1 MIQSWHQTA
10 TYLKAANIWSH
21 IWEEKGERRVLAQGG
36 PTSLCLHKV
45 IYWFDVIDIRC
56 DTMYGYYSLHHHHH
70 QLKVISIW
78 TTVIQKAT
86 KCCPLCTRNPN
97 ASIWIILSQNSTL
110 HFAAEKSRKT
120 IGVGLKRRIHRY
132 KIQKIQKKWGGD
144 GVGLGRRGA
153 RPRWRMHCAETG
165 GGSTTLK
172 RHLHSNTKCTK
183 YKITHLWFLNGSI
196 WHRKH
201 KKTVAKLRMVK
212 AQRSSG
218 LECSQ

>member
-1 MIQSWHQTA
+1 MRR
-10 TYLKAANIWSH
+10 
-21 IWEEKGERRVLAQGG
+21 ERRVLAQGG
-36 PTSLCLHKV
+36 STSLCLHKV

-183 YKITHLWFLNGSI
+183 YTNTKCTKYKNSNTQYKIQIFDFLMGPFGRENI
-196 WHRKH
+196 
-201 KKTVAKLRMVK
+201 KTVAKLRMVK
-212 AQRSSG
+212 VQRSSG